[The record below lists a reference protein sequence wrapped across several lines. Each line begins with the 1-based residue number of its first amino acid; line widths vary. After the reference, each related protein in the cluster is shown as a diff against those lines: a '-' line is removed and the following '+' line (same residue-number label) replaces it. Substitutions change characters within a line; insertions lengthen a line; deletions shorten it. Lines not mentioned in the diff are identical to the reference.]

1 MKSEISYFL
10 PYNCLVLAVEEVLVE
25 FTCNCSVVSI
35 FLKLRITY
43 SKAINLLKAILA
55 AEI

>member
-55 AEI
+55 VEI